1 MKQYLTE
8 FTLGGEVYGFSV
20 IARDWVEALAC
31 ATAAR
36 ADAIVVGVKT
46 G

>member
-1 MKQYLTE
+1 MKQYLAE
-8 FTLGGEVYGFSV
+8 FELGGVRFGFSV
-20 IARDWVEALAC
+20 IARDWIEALAC